1 MGHRVGLIDADLYGP
16 SVPTMLGLRDARPRV
31 VDHYGQPKIIPPVAF
46 DMPVIS
52 IGFIVEAEKAVVLR
66 GPRLAG
72 IIKQFMFECL
82 WPPLDYLIIDL
93 PPGTGDI
100 QLTLVQTVPVTG
112 AVLVTTPQQV
122 AVADAVKAMN
132 MFRMEN
138 INVPILGVVENMAW
152 FTPAELPDNRYY
164 LFGEGGGDKL
174 AKAGETNVL
183 ARIPLVQSVGKGG
196 DQGTPAILSD
206 GPIQAML
213 SEMAKA
219 VVKSVEERNA
229 QFGPTEV
236 VRMQ

>member
-1 MGHRVGLIDADLYGP
+1 
-16 SVPTMLGLRDARPRV
+16 
-31 VDHYGQPKIIPPVAF
+31 
-46 DMPVIS
+46 
-52 IGFIVEAEKAVVLR
+52 
-66 GPRLAG
+66 
-72 IIKQFMFECL
+72 MFECL